1 MKKIV
6 YFLIIIAFGFSSCVE
21 LELNPNDRPSSGTY
35 WKTPEDFKL
44 ALTAA
49 YGATRRN
56 MFSFSTPCWD
66 NLTDNGY
73 GQHAEDQY
81 GLTTN
86 MVQGNI
92 DPSSG
97 GFVSEVYLG
106 ALADVARVNIF
117 LSKLKDF
124 TGLDDATKK
133 QYEAEARMLRAYF
146 YSYLYRGYGDVPVI
160 SEPLTLET
168 QYQDKKPAADVYKFI
183 MDDLDSAI
191 ANLPDKTYKAAG
203 GRWTKNAAKAYK
215 ARMILYTAY
224 DDAGNM
230 ITAKMTEAKTM
241 LDGITG
247 YSLAPDFSDN
257 FQDLK
262 QESSPEIMMSI
273 KFLAPNTTSSA
284 DMWYADWLVVSP
296 LINFI
301 EEFEMKDG
309 TPGTAISKKA
319 GSKFTID
326 TEVFTNA
333 SLANRDPR
341 LAKTV
346 FIEKYVING
355 TEYTAGN
362 AKPTGAGLG
371 KFLSPNLT
379 PPYGYSTLSQ
389 QDWVILRYAD
399 ILLMLAETENEL
411 NGPTVLVYNSI
422 NQIRTRAGMPA
433 LPTGL
438 SKDDM
443 RKKIRH
449 ERRVELA
456 FEGHRY
462 FDLKRWKTA
471 KTTLNAVKDAPVVYK
486 FEDKNYL
493 WPIPQSEID
502 KNQGKLIQNPNY
514 K

>member
-1 MKKIV
+1 MKKLI
-6 YFLIIIAFGFSSCVE
+6 YFIIIAIGFSSCVD
-21 LELNPNDRPSSGTY
+21 LDLNPTDRPSSGTF
-35 WKTPEDFKL
+35 WKTPEDINL
-44 ALTAA
+44 ALTAT
-49 YGATRRN
+49 YGSMRRN
-56 MFSFSTPCWD
+56 MWSFSTPCWD
-66 NLTDNGY
+66 NLTDNSY
-73 GQHAEDQY
+73 GQHAEGQY

-106 ALADVARVNIF
+106 ALADIARINIF
-117 LSKLKDF
+117 LSKLKEMSEMNN
-124 TGLDDATKK
+124 TVKT
-133 QYEAEARMLRAYF
+133 QYEAEARMLRAYY
-146 YSYLYRGYGDVPVI
+146 YSYLYRGYGEVPIV

-168 QYQDKKPAADVYKFI
+168 QYQEKKPSTEVYKFM
-183 MDDLDSAI
+183 MDDIDFAI
-191 ANLPDKTYKAAG
+191 ANLKDATYSGAK
-203 GRWTKNAAKAYK
+203 GRWTRDAAKAYK

-230 ITAKMTEAKTM
+230 ISSKMSEAKTV
-241 LDGITG
+241 LSEITG
-247 YSLAPDFSDN
+247 YSLASDFSDN
-257 FQDLK
+257 FIDVK
-262 QESSPEIMMSI
+262 QETSPEIMMSI
-273 KFLAPNTTSSA
+273 KFLAPNTTTSA

-296 LINFI
+296 LLNFM

-309 TPGTAISKKA
+309 TPGTEFPKKA
-319 GSKFTID
+319 GSKFTLD
-326 TEVFTNA
+326 TEIFTNA

-355 TEYTAGN
+355 TEYPAGN
-362 AKPTGAGLG
+362 AKPTGAGLA
-371 KFLSPNLT
+371 KFLSSNLT

-389 QDWVILRYAD
+389 QDWVIMRYAD
-399 ILLMLAETENEL
+399 VLLMLAEAENEL
-411 NGPTVLVYNSI
+411 NGPTTLVYNSI
-422 NQIRTRAGMPA
+422 NAIRARAEMPP
-433 LPTGL
+433 LPAGL

-443 RKKIRH
+443 RKRIRH
-449 ERRVELA
+449 ERRIELA
-456 FEGHRY
+456 FEGQRY

-471 KTTLNAVKDAPVVYK
+471 KTVLNGVQDAPVVYK

-502 KNQGKLIQNPNY
+502 KNQGKLSQNTDY

>member
-1 MKKIV
+1 MKKII
-6 YFLIIIAFGFSSCVE
+6 YLITIIAFGFSSC
-21 LELNPNDRPSSGTY
+21 LDLDLNPNDRPSSGTF
-35 WKTPEDFKL
+35 WKTPEDFNL
-44 ALTAA
+44 ALTAG
-49 YGATRRN
+49 YGAMRRD

-66 NLTDNGY
+66 NLTDNSY
-73 GQHAEDQY
+73 GQHAEGQY

-106 ALADVARVNIF
+106 ALSDVARINIF
-117 LSKLKDF
+117 LNKLRDF
-124 TGLDDATKK
+124 TGLDDVTKK

-146 YSYLYRGYGDVPVI
+146 YSYLYRGYGEAPVV

-168 QYQDKKPAADVYKFI
+168 QYQEKKPAEKVYKFI
-183 MDDLDSAI
+183 MDDIDFAI
-191 ANLPDKTYKAAG
+191 ANLSDKTYKEAG

-224 DDAGNM
+224 DDAGNP
-230 ITAKMTEAKTM
+230 IANKMTEAKTA
-241 LDGITG
+241 LGEITG
-247 YSLAPDFSDN
+247 YSLSPDFSDN
-257 FQDLK
+257 FSDLM
-262 QESSPEIMMSI
+262 QEGSPEIMMSI
-273 KFLAPNTTSSA
+273 KFLAPNTASSA

-301 EEFEMKDG
+301 EEFEMRDG
-309 TPGTAISKKA
+309 TPGTPLPKKT

-326 TEVFTNA
+326 TDVFTNA

-362 AKPTGAGLG
+362 AKPTGAGLA

-399 ILLMLAETENEL
+399 VLLMLAEAENEL
-411 NGPTVLVYNSI
+411 NGPTASVYNSI
-422 NQIRTRAGMPA
+422 NQIRARAGMPI

-456 FEGHRY
+456 FEGQRY

-471 KTTLNAVKDAPVVYK
+471 KTVLNAVNDAPIVYK

-502 KNQGKLIQNPNY
+502 KNQGALIQNPNY